1 MCLSWLS
8 LCKVFFICFLS
19 CPIEINYIVE
29 KKIKI
34 LAHSESKAY
43 SYYYETS
50 IMKYFIK
57 IQCSPDIFRTL
68 VYSQLCYILKSRQI
82 QSPTECLRCRIL
94 LRALCN
100 YSIFRGPIY
109 SKLSLTRSPSVSAL
123 MYELFF
129 GATNLLLLLYPLLF
143 IGGMTY
149 SLTIY
154 FFSHSLVYELQ
165 SS

>member
-1 MCLSWLS
+1 MFFVLSNWNQLY
-8 LCKVFFICFLS
+8 CR
-19 CPIEINYIVE
+19 
-29 KKIKI
+29 KKKKI
-34 LAHSESKAY
+34 LAHSESNAY

-68 VYSQLCYILKSRQI
+68 VYSQLWYILKSRQI
-82 QSPTECLRCRIL
+82 QSPTECLRWRIL

-129 GATNLLLLLYPLLF
+129 RATNLLLLLYPLLF